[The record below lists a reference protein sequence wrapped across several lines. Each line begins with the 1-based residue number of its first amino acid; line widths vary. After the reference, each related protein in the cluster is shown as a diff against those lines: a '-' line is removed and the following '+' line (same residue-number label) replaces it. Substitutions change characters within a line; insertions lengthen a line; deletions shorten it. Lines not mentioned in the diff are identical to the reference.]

1 MALMMEAVR
10 TSVTSINFYQPAS
23 IVLMMVAL
31 STSQPL
37 ANFYPTTIIAL
48 MTTMM
53 EAVCTSKTSVSFYP
67 TTRRNIPKDSH
78 LERYFVQLTAASCST
93 VLATLC
99 CPTGSGCCDETVSP
113 PGCKQERA
121 LSRPGTYRAAR

>member
-23 IVLMMVAL
+23 IVLMMAAL
-31 STSQPL
+31 STSQPS
-37 ANFYPTTIIAL
+37 ADFYPTTIIAL

-78 LERYFVQLTAASCST
+78 LERYFVQLTASCST

-121 LSRPGTYRAAR
+121 LSRPSTYRAAR